1 MNYVFKKILLVIFVL
16 IAYVAKCQTTIVPFN
31 ETIGDRIDSVE
42 QQKYSLFADIIDST
56 TLNSELHKKGNNY
69 FLVSYTVKDT
79 TITAIDYEDIV
90 FYRKLAEKIDGY
102 SNQLSQTDS
111 IQEQSLLVV
120 HRPEQK
126 ITAPLTN
133 DELNEKMRKEA
144 RRFQILKSEAD
155 RLGLQGL
162 ERQNYLDSGGSVIG
176 KTLISPKNYP
186 KN

>member
-1 MNYVFKKILLVIFVL
+1 MNTVFRIIFFF
-16 IAYVAKCQTTIVPFN
+16 IFISTTFCSWSQTTIIPFN
-31 ETIGDRIDSVE
+31 ETIGDVIDSVE
-42 QQKYSLFADIIDST
+42 QQKYSLFVDIIDSSIVH
-56 TLNSELHKKGNNY
+56 SELHKKGNNY
-69 FLVSYTVKDT
+69 FLVSYSEKDT
-79 TITAIDYEDIV
+79 TETSIDYEDIV

-102 SNQLSQTDS
+102 SNELSQPDS
-111 IQEQSLLVV
+111 TQEQSLLVIN
-120 HRPEQK
+120 RPEQK